1 MAAERHRLLS
11 APPEPQRPGRDP
23 DELDREA
30 AELREQEAA
39 LGGQLSAARGQLAA
53 AVSGR
58 TEAEAALSAL
68 DRQLAQDARAA
79 VTRAERLAR
88 LRGQV
93 EAARATAAAARDEGG
108 RLAEALAQARTRAE
122 HAQLEYGQVQDL
134 ASGREQG
141 RSELAAAHEQ
151 ATAALAA
158 ASARV
163 AEQRKAEHQA
173 SGARAALRAR
183 AETLTEAV
191 KRGADAT
198 GLLLS
203 GESRF
208 SGVVGAF
215 AALLT
220 VEDGARRGDRHRAR
234 RRGRRGRGV
243 RARRRRGDPGR
254 AEGRRRGPGRPGHRR
269 AAERA
274 RAGRQPAAHDGPR
287 AAP

>member
-1 MAAERHRLLS
+1 RGVHSVAAERHRLLS

-30 AELREQEAA
+30 TALREQEAA

-68 DRQLAQDARAA
+68 DRQLAQA
-79 VTRAERLAR
+79 
-88 LRGQV
+88 
-93 EAARATAAAARDEGG
+93 
-108 RLAEALAQARTRAE
+108 
-122 HAQLEYGQVQDL
+122 
-134 ASGREQG
+134 
-141 RSELAAAHEQ
+141 
-151 ATAALAA
+151 
-158 ASARV
+158 ARV

-183 AETLTEAV
+183 AETLSEAV

-220 VEDGARRGDRHRAR
+220 VEDGAGEAIATAL
-234 RRGRRGRGV
+234 G
-243 RARRRRGDPGR
+243 
-254 AEGRRRGPGRPGHRR
+254 
-269 AAERA
+269 AA
-274 RAGRQPAAHDGPR
+274 AGAVAVS
-287 AAP
+287 